1 MTFCSPLPPAARV
14 DAMGSTIRQLQE
26 QVRELE
32 KTNRMQAVEIWQ
44 LKEEKRDFEKKVEL
58 LLNMGS
64 GVSIAEEER
73 PATRKISF
81 GQVFYSDGS
90 VQREVG
96 AEIENGEAFEDVEEV
111 DAVTIQGLENTG
123 ESYFAFVEFKAESTL
138 K

>member
-1 MTFCSPLPPAARV
+1 
-14 DAMGSTIRQLQE
+14 
-26 QVRELE
+26 
-32 KTNRMQAVEIWQ
+32 MQAVEIWQ

-73 PATRKISF
+73 PVTRKISF

>member
-1 MTFCSPLPPAARV
+1 
-14 DAMGSTIRQLQE
+14 MGSTIRQLQE

-73 PATRKISF
+73 PVTRKISF

-111 DAVTIQGLENTG
+111 DAVFIQGSENIG

>member
-1 MTFCSPLPPAARV
+1 
-14 DAMGSTIRQLQE
+14 MGSTIRQLQE

-32 KTNRMQAVEIWQ
+32 KANRMQAVEIWQ

-64 GVSIAEEER
+64 GVSIDEEER

-123 ESYFAFVEFKAESTL
+123 ESYFAFFEFKAESML